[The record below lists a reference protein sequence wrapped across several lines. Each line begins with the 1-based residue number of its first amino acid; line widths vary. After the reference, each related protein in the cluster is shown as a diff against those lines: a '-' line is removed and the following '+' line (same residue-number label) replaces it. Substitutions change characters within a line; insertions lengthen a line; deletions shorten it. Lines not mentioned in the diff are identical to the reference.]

1 MGNIIKLDQHITN
14 MIAAGEVIEKV
25 ASVVKELVENSI
37 DAGSTIIN
45 VSLTEGGLKEIVVS
59 DNGCGMD
66 SVDARMALE
75 PHATSKIKDAN
86 DLFNIHTLGFRG
98 EALPSI
104 VSVSQFKMK
113 TNCEGG
119 KGTMLVLKDGAL
131 ISQAMIAH
139 PVGTEITVRNLF
151 YNTPARLATLK
162 SESQELAWV
171 TEAISKMALARPK
184 IAFKLTNNGKLILQT
199 FGSNDR
205 LEVISSL
212 YGNDIAKDMISFHN
226 SEGNFKIYGYTSKI
240 NQTRSNKN
248 YINIIVNGRAIKNP
262 KLLNAVC
269 EGYKTL
275 LTVGRYPITFLE
287 ILVDFALVDVN
298 AHPSKLEVRFSEE
311 DELANLI
318 SLTITQAL
326 SRTDLTYSP
335 NTNEDEEEDD
345 EELVDE
351 VEDDEASETSDEAS
365 LDLDYQESAP
375 LEVNEEEDSAF
386 LEAKLSDEE
395 LDNRFLD
402 FDDFNE
408 KEEVSIEVSDSFDLD
423 EEDSKEEPSDIEEQ
437 VKEKFEQVDYKFTSS
452 DIDSDIEN
460 KNKLPKLFYI
470 GQLFGTYLLC
480 QNEGE
485 FYLIDQHAANE
496 RVNYEKILAKLKED
510 DALNYELLVPISLN
524 FSPTEKILIE
534 EKMAQINK
542 LGIELEDFGGTTF
555 MVRKVPVWIIK
566 GHEEEFVLEII
577 THIIDDKKKEK
588 YEFLDSIAKSLACK
602 KSVKAN
608 DYLSKM
614 EIDYLLEDLEKCE
627 MPFTCPHGRP
637 VIVKFTKYDIEKWF
651 KRVQ

>member
-1 MGNIIKLDQHITN
+1 MGKIIKLDQHITN

-45 VSLTEGGLKEIVVS
+45 ISLTEGGLKEIVVS

-66 SVDARMALE
+66 PADARMALE
-75 PHATSKIKDAN
+75 PHATSKIKSES

-98 EALPSI
+98 EAIPSI

-119 KGTMLVLKDGAL
+119 KGTMLVLKDGIL

-151 YNTPARLATLK
+151 YNTPARLTTLK

-171 TEAISKMALARPK
+171 SDVITKIALARPK
-184 IAFKLTNNGKLILQT
+184 VAFKLTNNDKLILQT
-199 FGSNDR
+199 FGTGDR
-205 LEVISSL
+205 LEVISSI
-212 YGNDIAKDMISFHN
+212 YGNDVAKEMVPFHN

-240 NQTRSNKN
+240 TQTRSNKN
-248 YINIIVNGRAIKNP
+248 YINLIVNGRSIRNQKLINAII
-262 KLLNAVC
+262 

-275 LTVGRYPITFLE
+275 LTVGRYPICFLE
-287 ILVDFALVDVN
+287 ILVDTALVDVN

-311 DELANLI
+311 DTLANLI
-318 SLTITQAL
+318 TSTISQVL
-326 SRTDLTYSP
+326 SRTDLTFKGEIS
-335 NTNEDEEEDD
+335 NDDDDEEEIEETDEVVNNQTEESDSD
-345 EELVDE
+345 EEEVD
-351 VEDDEASETSDEAS
+351 
-365 LDLDYQESAP
+365 QEF
-375 LEVNEEEDSAF
+375 EEI
-386 LEAKLSDEE
+386 KLSDED

-402 FDDFNE
+402 LDDFNE
-408 KEEVSIEVSDSFDLD
+408 KDTSNLMEETEVEVDYDDD
-423 EEDSKEEPSDIEEQ
+423 EEEATEVQEEI
-437 VKEKFEQVDYKFTSS
+437 KEKFTQQEYKFTQT
-452 DIDSDIEN
+452 DIDKDIEN
-460 KNKLPKLFYI
+460 ENKLPKMFYI

-496 RVNYEKILAKLKED
+496 RINYEKILRELKQD
-510 DALNYELLVPISLN
+510 DALSYDLLIPISLT
-524 FSPTEKILIE
+524 FSPNEKIMIE
-534 EKMAQINK
+534 AKMDAINK
-542 LGIELEDFGGTTF
+542 LGIELEDFGGATY
-555 MVRKVPVWIIK
+555 MVRRVPVWIIR
-566 GHEEEFVLEII
+566 GHEKEFVEEII
-577 THIIDDKKKEK
+577 THIIEDRKLEK
-588 YEFLDSIAKSLACK
+588 HEFLDSIAKSLACK

-608 DYLSKM
+608 DYLSQT
-614 EIDYLLEDLEKCE
+614 EIEYLLEDLEKCE

>member
-37 DAGSTIIN
+37 DAGATIIN
-45 VSLTEGGLKEIVVS
+45 VSLIEGGLKEIVVS

-66 SVDARMALE
+66 PVDARMALE

-119 KGTMLVLKDGAL
+119 KGTMLVLKDGVL

-139 PVGTEITVRNLF
+139 PTGTEITVRGLF
-151 YNTPARLATLK
+151 YNTPARLSTLK

-171 TEAISKMALARPK
+171 TEVITRIALARPK
-184 IAFKLTNNGKLILQT
+184 IAFKLTNNGKVVLQS
-199 FGSNDR
+199 FGSDDR
-205 LEVISSL
+205 LEVISNL
-212 YGNDIAKDMISFHN
+212 YGNDVAKEMIPFHN
-226 SEGNFKIYGYTSKI
+226 SAGNFKIYGYTSKI
-240 NQTRSNKN
+240 SQTRSNKN
-248 YINIIVNGRAIKNP
+248 YVNIIVNGRSIKNP

-298 AHPSKLEVRFSEE
+298 AHPSKLEVRFLEE

-318 SLTITQAL
+318 TETISQTL
-326 SRTDLTYSP
+326 SRTDLTYVP
-335 NTNEDEEEDD
+335 KTDDDDDELEDDDVNTDEEFDNKQDEYVYNEDN
-345 EELVDE
+345 
-351 VEDDEASETSDEAS
+351 
-365 LDLDYQESAP
+365 QE
-375 LEVNEEEDSAF
+375 LEVNEEEDREF
-386 LEAKLSDEE
+386 QEAKLSNEE
-395 LDNRFLD
+395 LDNHFLEL
-402 FDDFNE
+402 DDFNE
-408 KEEVSIEVSDSFDLD
+408 GEEIEAVIDDSFD
-423 EEDSKEEPSDIEEQ
+423 EEDEVITTAPPQEVIKER
-437 VKEKFEQVDYKFTSS
+437 FEQVDYKFTQEE
-452 DIDSDIEN
+452 IDKDIEN
-460 KNKLPKLFYI
+460 ENKLPKLFYI

-510 DALNYELLVPISLN
+510 DALNYELLVPISLS
-524 FSPTEKILIE
+524 FSPNEKILIE
-534 EKMAQINK
+534 EKMDQINK
-542 LGIELEDFGGTTF
+542 LGIELEDFGGSTY
-555 MVRKVPVWIIK
+555 MVRKVPIWIIK

-577 THIIDDKKKEK
+577 TQIIDNKKKEK